1 MRWWRRLSK
10 NEDIEIDAER
20 KGTEEN
26 LEEEPIESGSVEDK
40 GEEAKPEAKKKRM
53 SSKKKRILI
62 VVVIIAIALVVV
74 LWGAAPP
81 DCNTVSEVLKN
92 QGKYVGKDV
101 TVKGKVGNWTGGD
114 NFTMVDDNNAS
125 FSIHVVHDGPLPEG
139 FAEEKLIVVDG
150 KLEDGES
157 GLTIKST
164 KIQVGCPSKY

>member
-1 MRWWRRLSK
+1 MSK
-10 NEDIEIDAER
+10 NEDIEIDAEME
-20 KGTEEN
+20 GTDEHIEEV
-26 LEEEPIESGSVEDK
+26 PIESGSDGDK
-40 GEEAKPEAKKKRM
+40 GEEVKLEAKKKRM

-81 DCNTVSEVLKN
+81 DYDTVSEVLKN
-92 QGKYVGKDV
+92 QGKYVGEDV
-101 TVKGKVGNWTGGD
+101 TVKGKVGNWTGGH

-125 FSIHVVHDGPLPEG
+125 YAIHVVHDGPLPEG
-139 FAEEKLIVVDG
+139 FAEEKVIVVDG
-150 KLEDGES
+150 KLEEGEF